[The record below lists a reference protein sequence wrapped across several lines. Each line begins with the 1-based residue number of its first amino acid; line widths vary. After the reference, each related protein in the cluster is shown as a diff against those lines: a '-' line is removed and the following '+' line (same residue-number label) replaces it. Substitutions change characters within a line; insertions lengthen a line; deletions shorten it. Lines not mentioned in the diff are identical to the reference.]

1 MAGKANT
8 IIEVDMGE
16 AKEKP
21 TLEEQRESLQESMKI
36 AMSKTPPDMKE
47 YHRLNKHLQWLEN
60 KIRRKTK

>member
-1 MAGKANT
+1 
-8 IIEVDMGE
+8 MGE

-36 AMSKTPPDMKE
+36 AMSRTPPDMKE